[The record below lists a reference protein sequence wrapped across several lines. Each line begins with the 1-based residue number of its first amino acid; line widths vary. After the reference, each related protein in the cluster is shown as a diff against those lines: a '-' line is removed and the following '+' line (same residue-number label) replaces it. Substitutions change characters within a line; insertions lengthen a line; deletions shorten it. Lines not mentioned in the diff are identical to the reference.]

1 VRRQHFAILLTIL
14 TLCVIAFSPV
24 ADAAKPGN
32 SLSAKLCYK
41 GGWSTLSRFNGTTFN
56 SEQECTG
63 YAAMGGTLL
72 RIPTP
77 TPTNTPTNTPVNT
90 PTNTPTDTPTNTP
103 VPPTNTPT
111 DTPTNTAVP
120 PTNTPTDT
128 PTNTPV
134 IPTNTPT
141 DTPTN
146 TPVIPTNTPTDTP
159 TNTAVPPTATATA
172 TPIFVFSPQFT
183 IGIEPSY
190 CDEFHFLVL
199 RQVTVTGTGWA
210 QLDVIHSV
218 AQGTAIFGSPDTDAV
233 FSDPW
238 GAFPESVVAFV
249 DFNGGDLTVRLQG
262 EHGGDVTMARF
273 SIPLDTS
280 QPSC

>member
-146 TPVIPTNTPTDTP
+146 TAVPPTNTPT
-159 TNTAVPPTATATA
+159 NTPTATATA
-172 TPIFVFSPQFT
+172 TPIYVFSPQFT

-190 CDEFHFLVL
+190 CEPFVGLIP
-199 RQVTVTGTGWA
+199 RQVTVTGTGWR
-210 QLDVIHSV
+210 QNDLIHTTAS
-218 AQGTAIFGSPDTDAV
+218 GTAIVGDTDTDAV

-238 GAFPESVVAFV
+238 GAFPASVVAYVEFT
-249 DFNGGDLTVRLQG
+249 GGNLSVRLQSPN
-262 EHGGDVTMARF
+262 GGDVTMVQLN
-273 SIPLDTS
+273 IPPDS
-280 QPSC
+280 SAPPC